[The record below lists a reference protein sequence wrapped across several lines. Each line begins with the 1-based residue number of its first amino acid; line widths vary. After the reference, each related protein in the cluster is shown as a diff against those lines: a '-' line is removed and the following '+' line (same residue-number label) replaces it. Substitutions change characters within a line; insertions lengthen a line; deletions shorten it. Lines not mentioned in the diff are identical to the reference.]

1 MKEVIVSGARML
13 VCCSVSWR
21 LLWMS
26 WREQG
31 QSRDAKLQ
39 RQSIHHTSLRELAAC
54 VVSRTNEQSSRRALK
69 RARVCV
75 SSLAQCQSPGPTH
88 WRGGALAPPG
98 RLRNLPCPNATRL
111 SILHCT
117 ALLGPAAW
125 QQGCAGPARLS
136 QLRSLTEKQL
146 RRPFRSNQSSTAVT
160 ICRFGLQ
167 ESSSAL
173 LASSVDT
180 LGTSLSHRDAA
191 ALSGVTQTPPKS
203 SGPTGKPSGQAPSCR
218 MSILR
223 YLAMLVSGFSLTKTA
238 AEPVSNSSCCCG
250 LHTLAYEFSTCST
263 GNDYMSPRWLA
274 FDV

>member
-1 MKEVIVSGARML
+1 ML
-13 VCCSVSWR
+13 LS
-21 LLWMS
+21 LLAS
-26 WREQG
+26 ALDVLEEQG

-69 RARVCV
+69 RARVCI
-75 SSLAQCQSPGPTH
+75 SSLAQRQSPGGPTH

-223 YLAMLVSGFSLTKTA
+223 YLATLVSGFSLPKQLQNPLQA
-238 AEPVSNSSCCCG
+238 AVVAVG
-250 LHTLAYEFSTCST
+250 AYT
-263 GNDYMSPRWLA
+263 GIR
-274 FDV
+274 V